1 MRLWARALAVLV
13 AAAGPAVAGTV
24 ITSSMTMPQAAGG
37 KSVVYL
43 EPDRVRIESQNSVT
57 IFRADQ
63 NTVYVLKPSEKT
75 FIRVTPETMK
85 QVAAAMSAA
94 RAQLAQQMKSMTPAE
109 RAKIEKMLPGA
120 GAGAAQAPQFEFRK
134 AGGTA
139 TFGKWSCE
147 RVEQLADGRPQAQL
161 CVARLSDL
169 GLGPDDL
176 AALRRFEAFMRQAM
190 PGTAAAGAAIDPQAL
205 RTVVGYEAYPVHSEI
220 PGAGVQTTTE
230 TVEKKA
236 IPADLFEL
244 PAGYREQA
252 MPAAPA
258 R

>member
-1 MRLWARALAVLV
+1 MRLWVWALAGVV

-24 ITSSMTMPQAAGG
+24 ITSSMTLPQAAGG

-63 NTVYVLKPSEKT
+63 DAVYVLKPSDKT

-94 RAQLAQQMKSMTPAE
+94 RAQLAQQMKSMAPAE

-120 GAGAAQAPQFEFRK
+120 GAAQTPQFEFRK

-139 TFGKWSCE
+139 SFGKWSCE

-176 AALRRFEAFMRQAM
+176 AALRRFEAFMQQAA
-190 PGTAAAGAAIDPQAL
+190 PGTAAGGAAIDPQAL
-205 RTVVGYEAYPVHSEI
+205 RNVVGYEAYPVHSEI
-220 PGAGVQTTTE
+220 PGAGVKTTTE
-230 TVEKKA
+230 TVEKQA
-236 IPADLFEL
+236 IPAALFEL